1 MRPYAALARRFALT
15 LAFALGVVPGA
26 GLLQAQPLP
35 AGLAARLAAC
45 GACHG
50 VDGNAPLRDTPSL
63 AGQPVVFLENQMV
76 LIREGIR
83 EIALMKGALDGITDT
98 DIAALARHYARQP
111 LKPTAAERDAAL
123 FAKGEQLAQQ
133 NRCGSCHLPSYA
145 GREQMPRL
153 AAQRE
158 DFLLHSMRQFASNQA
173 VGRDTLMAAS
183 LHGLS
188 DPDLIA
194 IAHYLSRIGP

>member
-1 MRPYAALARRFALT
+1 MRPYAILARRFAIALT
-15 LAFALGVVPGA
+15 LALGVIPGA
-26 GLLQAQPLP
+26 GLLQAQELP

-111 LKPTAAERDAAL
+111 LKPPAAERDAAL

-188 DPDLIA
+188 DSDLIA

>member
-1 MRPYAALARRFALT
+1 MRRYVILARRFALA
-15 LAFALGVVPGA
+15 LALGASPGA
-26 GLLQAQPLP
+26 ALLQAQTLP

-50 VDGNAPLRDTPSL
+50 VDGNASLRDTPSL
-63 AGQPVVFLENQMV
+63 AGQPAVFLENQMV

-83 EIALMKGALDGITDT
+83 EIALMQGALEGFTDT
-98 DIAALARHYARQP
+98 DITALARHYARQP
-111 LKPTAAERDAAL
+111 LKAPAASRDAVL
-123 FAKGEQLAQQ
+123 FAKGEKLAEQ
-133 NRCGSCHLPSYA
+133 NRCGSCHLPNYA

-183 LHGLS
+183 LHGLN
-188 DPDLIA
+188 DPDLVA